1 MKAQDTVSPEVEF
14 ARADSNQAEILGE
27 MTVSPQKPEID
38 TMMPKVD
45 EEDEESDNDE
55 SLTPTTKRIRK
66 SSRKLNIMKIDSKKS
81 SNIDLVS

>member
-1 MKAQDTVSPEVEF
+1 
-14 ARADSNQAEILGE
+14 
-27 MTVSPQKPEID
+27 
-38 TMMPKVD
+38 MMPKVD

-81 SNIDLVS
+81 SNKDLVS

>member
-1 MKAQDTVSPEVEF
+1 
-14 ARADSNQAEILGE
+14 

-55 SLTPTTKRIRK
+55 SLTPTTRRIRK